1 MKTPLKPIVGL
12 LLILIIACSRYG
24 NELQF
29 VEYGSLNVLITDAPF
44 PFDLVE
50 EANITVRMIDA
61 RRQAGSED
69 QEATFEVLYEGNETI
84 NLLELTNG
92 VTKSLGEVEVPVGT
106 YDLVRVYV
114 TQASIRLVNGKEYE
128 LKVPSGEQTGIKV
141 FIRPNIQ
148 VVNQL
153 STDLLLDVDVS
164 KSFVLKGNIENA
176 DNVTGFNFKPVIR
189 AKNMSTTGTL
199 TGTVTELL
207 EDIASP
213 LEGAEVSVMVADTV
227 YTATFTDSSGE
238 YLIMGLD
245 PGAYSVKANKEG
257 YLEGIAVEVE
267 VFEAN
272 TTTQGFQLSAN

>member
-61 RRQAGSED
+61 RRQAVSED